1 MIESL
6 KIKNIQSHKDSQ
18 LVFSKGVNVIIGA
31 SNQGKSAILRA
42 LYWVR
47 YNRPLGIDTLA
58 SHWVVNEKGT
68 LVEPM
73 SVVLTND
80 RGVVERRRT
89 KDDNQYLVDGNTL
102 NVVKTDVPYQV
113 EDILKL
119 SDTNVQKQLDSPFLL
134 SQTSGEVAKYFN
146 SIVNLDVIDKVL
158 TNAESKRRRTKSEI
172 DLTKKSVD
180 ELEKKLEEYT
190 WIDEVEPLLNE
201 YFALE
206 SRLEV
211 VSKSIESLDGEY
223 NKYDLNIEYMNW
235 LDRVVLPSKSM
246 VEKYERLEDS
256 LDVKEK
262 ELSNLESSIE
272 SYMDSDVS
280 IYSLA
285 MEHKREVETIDN
297 LIEDIEESNRNIVDL
312 KMGLAE
318 LDSIYIC
325 GYDVENAKKYI
336 NKIDILMSNE
346 LDNDISI
353 LQSDI
358 DSYRLNM
365 NSIVEDDKEI
375 DRLNKSLPKVCPI
388 CGKPLEEDECVYK

>member
-6 KIKNIQSHKDSQ
+6 KIKNIQSHKDSE

-58 SHWVVNEKGT
+58 SHWVVNEKSA

-89 KDDNQYLVDGNTL
+89 KDDNQYLVDGNVL
-102 NVVKTDVPYQV
+102 NVVKTDVPSQV

-172 DLTKKSVD
+172 DLTKKSID

-223 NKYDLNIEYMNW
+223 NKYDLNIEYTNW

-246 VEKYERLEDS
+246 VEKYEKLDDS

-272 SYMDSDVS
+272 SYIDCDISM
-280 IYSLA
+280 YSLA
-285 MEHKREVETIDN
+285 MEHKKEVETIDN
-297 LIEDIEESNRNIVDL
+297 LIDDIEESNRDIVDL

-325 GYDVENAKKYI
+325 GYDVENARKYI

-346 LDNDISI
+346 LDADISI

-365 NSIVEDDKEI
+365 NSIMEDGKEI

-388 CGKPLEEDECVYK
+388 CGNPLKEGCCL

>member
-58 SHWVVNEKGT
+58 SHWVVNEKGA

-102 NVVKTDVPYQV
+102 NVVKTDVPSQV

-172 DLTKKSVD
+172 DLTKKSID
-180 ELEKKLEEYT
+180 ELEKKFEEYT

-223 NKYDLNIEYMNW
+223 NKYDLNIEYTNW

-246 VEKYERLEDS
+246 VEKYEKLDDS

-272 SYMDSDVS
+272 SYIDCDISM
-280 IYSLA
+280 YSLA
-285 MEHKREVETIDN
+285 MEHKKEVETIDN

-325 GYDVENAKKYI
+325 GYDVENARKYI

-346 LDNDISI
+346 LDTDISI

-365 NSIVEDDKEI
+365 NSIVEDGKEI

-388 CGKPLEEDECVYK
+388 CGNPLKEGCCL